1 MTNNTGNVAGGV
13 TTWNGYSG
21 VKDGNPTLRN
31 CLIAGNTSTGYLGN
45 DVTVRIGAGGVY
57 HGAGT
62 IENCTVADNVANF
75 EGTNAGD
82 LLAKRHAGAT
92 GTIYELVNTIA
103 WGSATESMLDPA
115 LTQVNNRV
123 NEDPGFFRTTG
134 RRAYRLSQSSPCR
147 DTGTHAD
154 RAWMEGAADLDGNPR
169 IIGDEV
175 DIGCYEYRPIGLMLL
190 VR

>member
-1 MTNNTGNVAGGV
+1 MVGTGGV

-62 IENCTVADNVANF
+62 VENCTIVDNVVNF
-75 EGTNAGD
+75 EEGSKYGD
-82 LLAKRHAGAT
+82 ILAKRHLNAT
-92 GTIYELVNTIA
+92 GETYELVNTIA
-103 WGSATESMLDPA
+103 WGSATKSMLDSQ
-115 LTQVNNRV
+115 LTQANNRV
-123 NEDPGFFRTTG
+123 NEDPGFFRTAG
-134 RRAYRLSQSSPCR
+134 KRAYRLSQSSPCR
-147 DTGTHAD
+147 DAGTHEG
-154 RAWMEGAADLDGNPR
+154 RAWMEGSADLDGNPR

-175 DIGCYEYRPIGLMLL
+175 DIGCYEYRPVGLMLL